1 MRTLQVKDNP
11 TTLARALTELGRI
24 IKSLHVLRYIDDRGF
39 RRRILTQLNR
49 QELRHRFGRRIFFG
63 ERGEIRSS
71 LRQGQEE
78 DLGALGLL
86 LNVVVHWNA
95 IYMQEVITQLKAE
108 GWVIE
113 DADLARLSPLICRH
127 INFLGRYNFAVP
139 EVVANGGLRPL
150 CNPSSEWDF

>member
-1 MRTLQVKDNP
+1 LFYWEKSPAATIIIEKSYRELLHENQVHP
-11 TTLARALTELGRI
+11 
-24 IKSLHVLRYIDDRGF
+24 
-39 RRRILTQLNR
+39 
-49 QELRHRFGRRIFFG
+49 
-63 ERGEIRSS
+63 SS

-78 DLGALGLL
+78 ELGALGLL

-113 DADLARLSPLICRH
+113 DADLARLSPLIWRH

-139 EVVANGGLRPL
+139 DVVANGGLRPL
-150 CNPSSEWDF
+150 CIPGSEWDF